1 MTKTNAMRLLEQHGI
16 AYEAVPYRYDES
28 DLSVQRIAELNA
40 LPEARIFKTLVA
52 KGDRSGALVAVVPG
66 HATLS
71 FKLLAKA
78 SGNKK
83 MRMARP
89 DELPALTGYVRGG
102 CSPLGMRRALP
113 VFVDAAALDHPRIY
127 INGGKKGL
135 LLLLDPHDLIR
146 LTGAAVAPIVSPSPK
161 STHE

>member
-16 AYEAVPYRYDES
+16 AFEAVPYRYDEA
-28 DLSVQRIAELNA
+28 DLSVQRIAALNG
-40 LPEARIFKTLVA
+40 LPEERIFKTLVA
-52 KGDRSGALVAVVPG
+52 KGDRSGPLVAVIPG
-66 HATLS
+66 HASLS
-71 FKLLAKA
+71 FKLLARA
-78 SGNKK
+78 SGNRKV
-83 MRMARP
+83 RMARP

-113 VFVDAAALDHPRIY
+113 VCVDVAALNHPRIY

-135 LLLLDPHDLIR
+135 LLLLDPRDLIR
-146 LTGAAVAPIVSPSPK
+146 LTGTAVVPIVSPSPK